1 MIPIERFG
9 ILVVEAHSVSLGT
22 PFSFNETTTHIIG
35 LKTGISLY
43 DLDYGVTPP
52 PKGLH
57 TGFKY
62 L

>member
-52 PKGLH
+52 
-57 TGFKY
+57 
-62 L
+62 